1 MELRF
6 KLRIKH
12 VNIGEKMFITTNVLE
27 IYIEGAMTM
36 LLWNRNRPIRGQITL
51 VLISVLFTTYQFVIN
66 HDSFFTIDFFLFTI
80 IAWIVGWRYDLSKYY
95 EKKAKD
101 SEESYRLL
109 MDSLPE
115 SIFIQSDSDNKLMY
129 VNHAAVRMM
138 AASSRGE
145 LINKSFGEFVSADY
159 IERWKMR
166 VKIAKEKKKPL
177 SHSEYK
183 MKRMDGSVFFYEAS
197 CLAVNLN
204 GEKAVLS
211 IGKDVTV
218 SKEVTMNLLQK
229 SEKLAILGEMSAGI
243 AHEIRNPLTA
253 IKGFI
258 QLAKSENPKNKY
270 FEIVLSEIER
280 INSIVGE
287 LLFLAKPTADV
298 FLVKDIRSIIQ
309 DVVTLIHTQLSL
321 HNIQIN
327 EEYDWDMPR
336 ILCEEQR
343 LKQVFINL
351 LQNAIEAM
359 PKGGFISIKGTS
371 SGDGNI
377 SIEIMDQGVGIP
389 AERISTL
396 GEPFYTTK
404 EKGTGLGLMTCY
416 KIIES
421 HNGRLSFQ
429 SKVNKGTKATIIFP
443 AATQETLLGS
453 ALH

>member
-1 MELRF
+1 
-6 KLRIKH
+6 
-12 VNIGEKMFITTNVLE
+12 
-27 IYIEGAMTM
+27 M
-36 LLWNRNRPIRGQITL
+36 LLWNRNRQIRGQITL
-51 VLISVLFTTYQFVIN
+51 VLISVSFTTYQFVIN
-66 HDSFFTIDFFLFTI
+66 HDPFFTIDFFLFTI
-80 IAWIVGWRYDLSKYY
+80 LAWIVGWRYDLSKYY

-115 SIFIQSDSDNKLMY
+115 SIFIQSQTDDRLIY
-129 VNHAAVRMM
+129 VNHAAVKMM
-138 AASSRGE
+138 AATSREE

-166 VKIAKEKKKPL
+166 VKIATKKKKPL

-183 MKRMDGSVFFYEAS
+183 MKRMDGSIFFYEAS
-197 CLAVNLN
+197 CLAVKLN
-204 GEKAVLS
+204 GKKAVLS

-218 SKEVTMNLLQK
+218 SKEETMNLLQK

-243 AHEIRNPLTA
+243 AHEIRNPLTS

-258 QLAKSENPKNKY
+258 QLSKSENPQNKY

-280 INSIVGE
+280 INGIVGE

-298 FLVKDIRSIIQ
+298 FLVKDIRNIIE

-321 HNIQIN
+321 HNIQIK
-327 EEYDWDMPR
+327 ELYAWDMPM
-336 ILCEEQR
+336 ILCEEKR

-359 PKGGFISIKGTS
+359 PKGGHISIRGTS
-371 SGDGNI
+371 IGDGNI
-377 SIEIMDQGVGIP
+377 SIEIIDQGVGIP
-389 AERISTL
+389 NERISTL

-421 HNGRLSFQ
+421 HNGKLSFQ
-429 SKVNKGTKATIIFP
+429 SEVNKGTKATIIFP
-443 AATQETLLGS
+443 AATQETLLGT
-453 ALH
+453 ALHSFKV

>member
-1 MELRF
+1 
-6 KLRIKH
+6 
-12 VNIGEKMFITTNVLE
+12 
-27 IYIEGAMTM
+27 M
-36 LLWNRNRPIRGQITL
+36 LLWNRNRQIWGQITL
-51 VLISVLFTTYQFVIN
+51 VSISILFTTYQFVIN
-66 HDSFFTIDFFLFTI
+66 HEPFFNIDFFLFTI
-80 IAWIVGWRYDLSKYY
+80 IAWIVGWRYDVSKYY

-115 SIFIQSDSDNKLMY
+115 SIFIQSYPENRLIY

-138 AASSRGE
+138 AAESNKE
-145 LINKSFGEFVSADY
+145 LINRSFGEFVTADY
-159 IERWKMR
+159 MERWKMR
-166 VKIAKEKKKPL
+166 IKIALEKKRPL
-177 SHSEYK
+177 SHIEYK
-183 MKRMDGSVFFYEAS
+183 MKRVDGSVFFYEAS
-197 CLAVNLN
+197 CLAIKLN
-204 GEKAVLS
+204 GNDAVLS
-211 IGKDVTV
+211 IGKDVTA
-218 SKEVTMNLLQK
+218 SKEETMNLLQK

-243 AHEIRNPLTA
+243 AHEIRNPLTS

-298 FLVKDIRSIIQ
+298 FLVKDIRSIIK

-321 HNIQIN
+321 HNIQIK
-327 EEYDWDMPR
+327 EVYEWEMPM
-336 ILCEEQR
+336 ILCEEKR

-359 PKGGFISIKGTS
+359 PEGGYISIKGTS
-371 SGDGNI
+371 LGDGNI
-377 SIEIMDQGVGIP
+377 SIEIIDQGVGISD
-389 AERISTL
+389 ERISTL

-421 HNGRLSFQ
+421 HNGKLIFQ
-429 SKVNKGTKATIIFP
+429 SELNKGTKATIIFP
-443 AATQETLLGS
+443 AATQDTLLGTVS
-453 ALH
+453 KG

>member
-1 MELRF
+1 
-6 KLRIKH
+6 
-12 VNIGEKMFITTNVLE
+12 
-27 IYIEGAMTM
+27 M
-36 LLWNRNRPIRGQITL
+36 LLWNRNRQIWGQITL
-51 VLISVLFTTYQFVIN
+51 VLVSVLFTTYQFVIN
-66 HDSFFTIDFFLFTI
+66 HDPFFTIDFFLFTI
-80 IAWIVGWRYDLSKYY
+80 LAWIVGWRYDLSRYY

-115 SIFIQSDSDNKLMY
+115 SIFIQSQCDNKLIY

-138 AASSRGE
+138 GASSREE
-145 LINKSFGEFVSADY
+145 LINQSFGEFVSADY

-166 VKIAKEKKKPL
+166 VKIAMKKKRPL
-177 SHSEYK
+177 SHIEYK
-183 MKRMDGSVFFYEAS
+183 MIRIDGSDFFYEAS
-197 CLAVNLN
+197 CLAIKLN
-204 GEKAVLS
+204 GKEAVLS
-211 IGKDVTV
+211 IGKDVTA
-218 SKEVTMNLLQK
+218 SKEETMNLLQK

-243 AHEIRNPLTA
+243 AHEIRNPLTS

-270 FEIVLSEIER
+270 FAIVLSEIER

-298 FLVKDIRSIIQ
+298 FLVKDIRNIIK

-327 EEYDWDMPR
+327 EVYDWDIPK

-359 PKGGFISIKGTS
+359 PKGGYISIKGTFL
-371 SGDGNI
+371 GEGNI

-389 AERISTL
+389 EERISTL

-421 HNGRLSFQ
+421 HNGKLCFQ
-429 SKVNKGTKATIIFP
+429 SEVNKGTKVTIIFP
-443 AATQETLLGS
+443 AAIQDTLLGT
-453 ALH
+453 AIH